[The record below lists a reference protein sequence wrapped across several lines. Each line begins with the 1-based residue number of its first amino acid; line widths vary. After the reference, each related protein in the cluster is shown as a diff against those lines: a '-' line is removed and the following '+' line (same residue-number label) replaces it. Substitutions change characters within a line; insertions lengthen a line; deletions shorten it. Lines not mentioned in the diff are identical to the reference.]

1 MMHGGRGPSRF
12 LAMTSFRLVLLVLL
26 ALLLPLRGVS
36 AMVLPCGPMPSSAAE
51 AVVSS
56 PHHQDAHRDHGHS
69 EGVAHH
75 DHTGAQQGCQGQSCC
90 PVTPLPAAMPALSD
104 PPLAGK
110 LRFAQPTAPAVNF
123 VSGALERPPRLS

>member
-36 AMVLPCGPMPSSAAE
+36 AMVLPCGPMPGSAAE

-69 EGVAHH
+69 EGWR
-75 DHTGAQQGCQGQSCC
+75 TMTTREPSR
-90 PVTPLPAAMPALSD
+90 AARVS
-104 PPLAGK
+104 
-110 LRFAQPTAPAVNF
+110 PAV
-123 VSGALERPPRLS
+123 R

>member
-36 AMVLPCGPMPSSAAE
+36 AMVLPCGPMPGSAAE

-104 PPLAGK
+104 PRWPASCG
-110 LRFAQPTAPAVNF
+110 LRN
-123 VSGALERPPRLS
+123 PPPPP